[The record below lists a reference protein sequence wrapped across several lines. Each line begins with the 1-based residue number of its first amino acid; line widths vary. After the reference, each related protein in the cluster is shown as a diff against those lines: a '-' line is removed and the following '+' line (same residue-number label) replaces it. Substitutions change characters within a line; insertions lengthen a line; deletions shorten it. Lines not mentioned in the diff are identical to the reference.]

1 MIGQTVSHYKILEK
15 LGSGGMGQVYL
26 ADDLNLGRKVA
37 IKFLSEH
44 LTKDKENVERFEREA
59 KAAATLNHPNIVT
72 VYDIAEDDNQT
83 FIVMEY
89 ISGESLRDKINR
101 GILNLNEI
109 INLCHQICDGLRE
122 AHHSEILHRD
132 IKPENM

>member
-109 INLCHQICDGLRE
+109 INLCHQICDGLQE
-122 AHHSEILHRD
+122 AHHFEILHRD